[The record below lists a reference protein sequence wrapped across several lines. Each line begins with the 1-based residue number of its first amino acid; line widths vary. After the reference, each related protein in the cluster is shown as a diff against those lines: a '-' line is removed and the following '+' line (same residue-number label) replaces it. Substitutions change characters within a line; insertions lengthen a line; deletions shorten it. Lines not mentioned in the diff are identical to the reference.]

1 MSHILI
7 KFLISIFILN
17 ISYGIDFNTWT
28 ENSKNIIFNSKSIV
42 KISFDAKI
50 IINGTEVLPHRSKKD
65 SYLIL
70 DIDNNV
76 YQIQFFFFS
85 LQCSVKLMA

>member
-42 KISFDAKI
+42 KSIANVCNEQAKA
-50 IINGTEVLPHRSKKD
+50 SKAGQMHA
-65 SYLIL
+65 
-70 DIDNNV
+70 N
-76 YQIQFFFFS
+76 S
-85 LQCSVKLMA
+85 LQK